1 MELDLK
7 GLGKKDMLL
16 LKEIPQERE
25 RVIRNS
31 SSNAINTKFVAN
43 EIAESLHPTIQYVK
57 VADIIEEGRDAKTFV
72 FVPDIDAGTKK
83 LATFRPGQYISVK
96 VEIEEGIY
104 RRPYTIS
111 CSPKN
116 AYDNIYT
123 ITIKRRP
130 RGIVSNYFLD
140 EVKIDDKFMIS
151 APTGNFYYEP
161 IRDAKHII
169 ALAGGSGITPFIS
182 MAEAILDGI
191 LDCKLTIL
199 YGARTESDLL
209 FHKKLEE
216 MAEKSKYIQVE
227 YILSEEENPNYQTGF
242 ITKELIEKYM
252 ENETSFFVC
261 GPLSLYDAMNE
272 VLKEFNVPN
281 KYIRTDAF
289 FGRMDLRGNDYYNLT
304 ILARGQ
310 EVNIPCCAR
319 ETLLYAMEKNG
330 INAPSKCHVGEC
342 GFCRSKLKSGKVKT
356 FDGTIRTADKEYEFI
371 HPCASFPESDVVIEL
386 PF

>member
-7 GLGKKDMLL
+7 GLGSKDMLA
-16 LKEIPQERE
+16 LKNVPKERE
-25 RVIRNS
+25 KVIHSS
-31 SSNAINTKFVAN
+31 SSNAIQTKFVAN

-57 VADIIEEGRDAKTFV
+57 VADIIEEGKDAKTFV
-72 FVPDIDAGTKK
+72 LVPDIDAGTKR
-83 LATFRPGQYISVK
+83 LAYFRPGQYVSIR
-96 VEIEEGIY
+96 VEIEGGIY
-104 RRPYTIS
+104 KRPYSIS

-116 AYDNIYT
+116 VYDNIYT
-123 ITIKRRP
+123 ITIKRRS
-130 RGIVSNYFLD
+130 RGIISNYFLD
-140 EVKIDDKFMIS
+140 EVKIDDKFSIS

-161 IRDAKHII
+161 LRDAKNII
-169 ALAGGSGITPFIS
+169 ALVGGSGITPIIS

-199 YGARTESDLL
+199 YGARSESDLL

-216 MAEKSKYIQVE
+216 MAAKSKYIQIE
-227 YILSEEENPNYQTGF
+227 YILSEEENSNYKTGF

-252 ENETSFFVC
+252 ENENSFFVC

-272 VLKEFNVPN
+272 LLKEFHIPN

-304 ILARGQ
+304 VLTNGKEI
-310 EVNIPCCAR
+310 NISCCAR
-319 ETLLYAMEKNG
+319 ETLLSAMEKSG
-330 INAPSKCHVGEC
+330 IDAPSKCHVGEC

-356 FDGTIRTADKEYEFI
+356 FDESMRLADKENEYI
-371 HPCASFPESDVVIEL
+371 HPCAAFPESDVVIEL
-386 PF
+386 PY

>member
-25 RVIRNS
+25 KVIRNS

-104 RRPYTIS
+104 RRPYTLS

-140 EVKIDDKFMIS
+140 EVKMDDKFTIS
-151 APTGNFYYEP
+151 APSGNFYYEP

-242 ITKELIEKYM
+242 ITKKLIEKYM

-272 VLKEFNVPN
+272 VLKEIYSYGCLFW
-281 KYIRTDAF
+281 
-289 FGRMDLRGNDYYNLT
+289 
-304 ILARGQ
+304 
-310 EVNIPCCAR
+310 
-319 ETLLYAMEKNG
+319 KNG
-330 INAPSKCHVGEC
+330 FARK
-342 GFCRSKLKSGKVKT
+342 
-356 FDGTIRTADKEYEFI
+356 
-371 HPCASFPESDVVIEL
+371 
-386 PF
+386 